1 MQTKADLMSDNRKSI
16 RVVRSFE
23 ARLRAGQV
31 VWPTRMASVTLLL
44 SIFVW
49 GVPLGSVAARSRLVQ
64 NPVAQAPLVEA
75 SPTVAPFQHVRFCLH
90 YPAECKSD
98 ATENER
104 IELIVQN
111 LEFLNFVRIDRTFR
125 IGHVDHVFPARSAD
139 ARSRIERALR
149 ESGLPE

>member
-1 MQTKADLMSDNRKSI
+1 
-16 RVVRSFE
+16 
-23 ARLRAGQV
+23 
-31 VWPTRMASVTLLL
+31 MASVTLLL

-149 ESGLPE
+149 ESGLPEWNIRDAPRWKEIDAYDFPLLSPYIEPTAWHHLK